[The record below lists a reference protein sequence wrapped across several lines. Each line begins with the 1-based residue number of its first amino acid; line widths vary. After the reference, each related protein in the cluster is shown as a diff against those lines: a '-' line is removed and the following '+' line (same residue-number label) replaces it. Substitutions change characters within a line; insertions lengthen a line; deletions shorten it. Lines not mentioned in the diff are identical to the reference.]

1 MRRRVKITGIGPVT
15 PAGIGREA
23 FFRGINESV
32 SRVRAIT
39 RFDPAAGPFIGAEVS
54 GFDLKDYA
62 PEENPRRISRHTQ
75 FGLAAAILAIKDANL
90 SVDEIRTLSPA
101 VVTGTSIMDIERI
114 RQTVQAVSQKGPR
127 HAMASA
133 VYEAS
138 VLNVAGKISTYL
150 DLSAKMIAVQT
161 SCCSGLDA
169 IGQAFDLVAEGQ
181 SSLAIAG
188 GSEAP
193 LSLHPMLEFNA
204 AGLSPTNDSEIPK
217 SCRPFDL
224 WRSTG
229 VLGEGSAMLILE
241 PEESPRP
248 AYAWITGYGFASD
261 GNNLAGD
268 GIAEAAQIALANA
281 CRRIDEVDYICAW
294 GPGHR
299 AIDTNE
305 STALRRV
312 FGDRLRN
319 IPACSIKA
327 AIGTAL
333 AAAGAIE
340 VASVSLSMRHG
351 LIPPTVNWETPD
363 PSCPLNLTARARY
376 LGTNVAL
383 VNAHGLSGSNSV
395 IVMERSCPC

>member
-1 MRRRVKITGIGPVT
+1 
-15 PAGIGREA
+15 
-23 FFRGINESV
+23 
-32 SRVRAIT
+32 
-39 RFDPAAGPFIGAEVS
+39 
-54 GFDLKDYA
+54 
-62 PEENPRRISRHTQ
+62 
-75 FGLAAAILAIKDANL
+75 
-90 SVDEIRTLSPA
+90 
-101 VVTGTSIMDIERI
+101 
-114 RQTVQAVSQKGPR
+114 
-127 HAMASA
+127 
-133 VYEAS
+133 
-138 VLNVAGKISTYL
+138 
-150 DLSAKMIAVQT
+150 MIAVQT